1 MQRADQAAGRVE
13 FETPTGKVVVTDFP
27 PEAWT
32 YKLGH
37 RSAVEWV
44 LDQYADYTPKD
55 PTVATKFHTYRL
67 ADHLDEVVAL
77 LGKVTRVSVV
87 TMGVVETLKNLG

>member
-1 MQRADQAAGRVE
+1 MQRVDQAAGRVE
-13 FETPTGKVVVTDFP
+13 FETPTSKLVVTGFP

-37 RSAVEWV
+37 RSAV
-44 LDQYADYTPKD
+44 
-55 PTVATKFHTYRL
+55 
-67 ADHLDEVVAL
+67 DHLDEVVAL

-87 TMGVVETLKNLG
+87 TMAVVEKLKKLG